1 MASEKFVRC
10 IDDGGDSVSLTTGEL
25 YETLPLSAV
34 ATSRGLLRVINNLG
48 EAQDYPAYLFASLQ
62 DGFVVNQDRA
72 AELLAL
78 YRDGRLTPEEHTQL
92 IEFVT
97 QTGAKDSSQAE
108 AVATLAR
115 KLNVPVTSFVS

>member
-10 IDDGGDSVSLTTGEL
+10 IDDGGDSVSLTVGEL

-48 EAQDYPAYLFASLQ
+48 EAQDYPTYLFASIQ

-78 YRDGRLTPEEHTQL
+78 YREGRLTPEEHTQL
-92 IEFVT
+92 IEYAT
-97 QTGAKDSSQAE
+97 QTGATDNSQTE
-108 AVATLAR
+108 AVAALAR
-115 KLNVPVTSFVS
+115 KLNVPVATLVS